1 MATIQKFARQEMFMY
16 ACEIDYELLQENI
29 DIPCCER
36 AIILK
41 PFINKDTVGFGG
53 IFLDFGDDGRILF
66 TFDEQ
71 WDSDKDREM
80 FIKTDT
86 TNFKLHFLMDSTT
99 ANRPNV
105 EKILPFV
112 EQVVKLYFQPA
123 VAEYVHICYE
133 FGDTDTMF
141 RHDSIE
147 NTRFYNYF
155 LFETTLKYAELK
167 KTI

>member
-1 MATIQKFARQEMFMY
+1 MAMIQKFARQEMFMS
-16 ACEIDYELLQENI
+16 ASEIDYELLRENI

-41 PFINKDTVGFGG
+41 PFINRDTVGFGG

-71 WDSDKDREM
+71 WESDKDREM

-86 TNFKLHFLMDSTT
+86 TNFKLHFLKDSTT
-99 ANRPNV
+99 ANIPNV

-112 EQVVKLYFQPA
+112 EQVVKLNFQPEI
-123 VAEYVHICYE
+123 AEYVQMCYE
-133 FGDTDTMF
+133 FSDNDTQF
-141 RHDSIE
+141 KVGCIE

-155 LFETTLKYAELK
+155 MFNSTLKYAESK